1 VQKWVD
7 TRELIQ
13 IMNVMLVARQLNW
26 SFDASGIV
34 KQPEIRCILL
44 GVYNP
49 TKIIELERTAAF
61 RTACQSRRVVVA
73 DGWSEY
79 AGSVVYTCR
88 AATPASLVSGQTSTV
103 LR

>member
-1 VQKWVD
+1 MQKSVD

-13 IMNVMLVARQLNW
+13 IMTELNW

>member
-1 VQKWVD
+1 VQKSVD

-13 IMNVMLVARQLNW
+13 IMTELNW